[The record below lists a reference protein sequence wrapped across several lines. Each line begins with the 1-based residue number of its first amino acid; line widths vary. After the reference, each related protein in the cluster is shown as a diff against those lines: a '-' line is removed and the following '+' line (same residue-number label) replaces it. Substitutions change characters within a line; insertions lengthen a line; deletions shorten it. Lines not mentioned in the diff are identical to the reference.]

1 MCYNNIVESLR
12 SFAVAELFF
21 IYVRCIV
28 VFSLKDYVKMRLH
41 YEIHGNLN
49 DNQKKILN
57 FFCNKYPECKM
68 FESTMKNSVLN

>member
-1 MCYNNIVESLR
+1 M
-12 SFAVAELFF
+12 A
-21 IYVRCIV
+21 
-28 VFSLKDYVKMRLH
+28 FSLKDYIKMRLH

-68 FESTMKNSVLN
+68 FEGTMENSILN

>member
-1 MCYNNIVESLR
+1 M
-12 SFAVAELFF
+12 
-21 IYVRCIV
+21 

-49 DNQKKILN
+49 DNQRKILN
-57 FFCNKYPECKM
+57 FFYSKYPECKM